1 MKREARSGD
10 VRIAWEE
17 LGSGSGDPVLFVH
30 GLGYE
35 RHGWGPA
42 PGRLAERYRVLV
54 FDNRGVGESDV
65 PPAPYTVAGMAAD
78 ALAVLDSAGIERA
91 HVIAASLGGMIA
103 QELVLAAPARVDRLV
118 LCCTTPGGAS
128 AYPMPEKTQL
138 AFAAFAAD
146 PSERGLRRLVE
157 NALAEP
163 TVRNRPE
170 LVDEILA
177 YRLAHRP
184 RIEGW
189 QAQAFAGFGFDAD
202 GRLAE
207 IRTPTLVL
215 HGTADNVVDVRNAR
229 LLADAIPGARLELI
243 PDTGHIFMWEEPER
257 FVRLVTEFLG

>member
-1 MKREARSGD
+1 VSEAMSGD

-17 LGSGSGDPVLFVH
+17 LGSGTGDPVLFVH

-42 PGRLAERYRVLV
+42 PELLAERYRVLV

-78 ALAVLDSAGIERA
+78 ALAVLDAAGVERA
-91 HVIAASLGGMIA
+91 HVIGASLGGMIS
-103 QELVLAAPARVDRLV
+103 QELVLAAPERVDRLV
-118 LCCTTPGGAS
+118 LCCTTPGGTH

-146 PSERGLRRLVE
+146 PSERGFRLLVE
-157 NALAEP
+157 NALAER
-163 TVRNRPE
+163 TVQARPE

-184 RIEGW
+184 PLDGW
-189 QAQAFAGFGFDAD
+189 QAQAFAAFGFDTN

-207 IRTPTLVL
+207 IRAPTLVI
-215 HGTADNVVDVRNAR
+215 HGTADNVVDHRNAQ
-229 LLADAIPGARLELI
+229 LIADAIPGARLELV
-243 PDTGHIFMWEEPER
+243 PGTGHVFMWEQPER
-257 FVRLVTEFLG
+257 FVELVTEFLG